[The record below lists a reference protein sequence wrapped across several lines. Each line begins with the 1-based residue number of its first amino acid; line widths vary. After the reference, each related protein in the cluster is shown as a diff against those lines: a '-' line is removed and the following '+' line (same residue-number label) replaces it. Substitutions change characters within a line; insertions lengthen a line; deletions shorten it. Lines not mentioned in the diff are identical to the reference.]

1 MNNLKTIN
9 LIGNI
14 FLFLNLVV
22 GLLQIHW
29 AVIILFALIHTVIR
43 MMYLKAEQQSQT
55 TDPSLS
61 QTDLQKTVVAPPA
74 IRQFATI
81 ISGIVMA
88 AILYAVGYGIGYG
101 FNMLA
106 G

>member
-1 MNNLKTIN
+1 MNKLKTIN

-22 GLLQIHW
+22 GVLQIHW
-29 AVIILFALIHTVIR
+29 AVVIVFAVIHTVIR
-43 MMYLKAEQQSQT
+43 MMYLKAEQQTQT
-55 TDPSLS
+55 TDPDV
-61 QTDLQKTVVAPPA
+61 QRTVTAPPT
-74 IRQFATI
+74 IRNFATV

-88 AILYAVGYGIGYG
+88 AIIYAIGYGIGYG
-101 FNMLA
+101 IKMVT